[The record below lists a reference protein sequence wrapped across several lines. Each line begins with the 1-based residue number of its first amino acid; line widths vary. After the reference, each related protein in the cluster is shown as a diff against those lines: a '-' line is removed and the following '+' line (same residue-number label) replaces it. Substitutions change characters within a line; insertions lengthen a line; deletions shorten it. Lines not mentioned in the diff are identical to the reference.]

1 MRESSSAPIPRS
13 FMASAHLETV
23 ALLHPSAWA
32 VSFQLAPFAS
42 SSITSF
48 LVAMQASSLRMET
61 PPIGISLEKRLSAGS
76 WYPIVGMPVLGR
88 WKRGTN

>member
-1 MRESSSAPIPRS
+1 
-13 FMASAHLETV
+13 
-23 ALLHPSAWA
+23 
-32 VSFQLAPFAS
+32 
-42 SSITSF
+42 
-48 LVAMQASSLRMET
+48 MET